1 MESSS
6 DDHVIL
12 LQDHKTLLKSGA
24 LYQYL
29 LETSVYPREP
39 DAMKELR
46 SITVNHPLNGI
57 ATAADEAQFLSM
69 LLKVM
74 NAKKTMEIG
83 VFTGYSL
90 LATALA
96 LPDDG
101 KIIAIDVNREFYE
114 LGVPVIQNAG
124 VSHKIDFREG
134 EALPILDELMKEE
147 GKKGSFDFIFVDA
160 DKKNYINYHSR
171 AVELVRVG
179 GIVAYDNT
187 LWYGSVVAL
196 PEETLPSYVMGF
208 RDDVIKFN
216 KYLAADHRVEI
227 CHLSISDGLTLCR
240 RLS

>member
-1 MESSS
+1 MVP
-6 DDHVIL
+6 HRRCR
-12 LQDHKTLLKSGA
+12 HHT
-24 LYQYL
+24 
-29 LETSVYPREP
+29 R
-39 DAMKELR
+39 
-46 SITVNHPLNGI
+46 NGI

-134 EALPILDELMKEE
+134 EALPILDELMKEVWHLSEPLGWIHFFASLNTHARIMDMCTYKTAPKFWALQE

>member
-6 DDHVIL
+6 DDHVIPS
-12 LQDHKTLLKSGA
+12 QDHKTLLKSGA

-46 SITVNHPLNGI
+46 SITANHPLNGI

-74 NAKKTMEIG
+74 NAKKTLEIG

-114 LGVPVIQNAG
+114 LGRPVIQNAG

-147 GKKGSFDFIFVDA
+147 GKKGSFDFIYVDA
-160 DKKNYINYHSR
+160 DKNNYINYHSR

-196 PEETLPSYVMGF
+196 PEETLPSYVMPF

-216 KYLAADHRVEI
+216 KYLAADHRIEI